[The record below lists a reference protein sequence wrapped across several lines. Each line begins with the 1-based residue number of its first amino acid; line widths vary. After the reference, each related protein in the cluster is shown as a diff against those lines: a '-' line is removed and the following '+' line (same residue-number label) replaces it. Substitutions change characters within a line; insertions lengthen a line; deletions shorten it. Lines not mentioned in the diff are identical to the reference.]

1 MRQVGAVD
9 DKDAIPHQSRLLP
22 SQAPRQAPPASAL
35 GRRGIN
41 VDRHK
46 IDLDEPLKML
56 GTYKVAIRVFPG
68 LTPEVTI
75 AVEPK
80 G

>member
-1 MRQVGAVD
+1 M
-9 DKDAIPHQSRLLP
+9 I
-22 SQAPRQAPPASAL
+22 
-35 GRRGIN
+35 
-41 VDRHK
+41 DRHK
-46 IDLDEPLKML
+46 VDLEEPLKML
-56 GTYKVAIRVFPG
+56 GTYKVAIKVYAG